1 MTRSLERL
9 RYRAE
14 SEAARS
20 GLDTTRRYLMKSK
33 VPGNAAKSGAAAI
46 QPNGDA
52 KSNNNAGQSNHI
64 LPPDPEHMNDDRAKW
79 AQAALRAFRKAT
91 GADEEE
97 ALGDLLCDLLHWSD
111 RGNFDFEAALDRA
124 RMHYEAETTGEDA
137 P

>member
-14 SEAARS
+14 SGAARR
-20 GLDTTRRYLMKSK
+20 GLDTKRRYLMKSK
-33 VPGNAAKSGAAAI
+33 VTRTVAKSSAAAI
-46 QPNGDA
+46 QPDGDA
-52 KSNNNAGQSNHI
+52 RSNNAGQSNHI
-64 LPPDPEHMNDDRAKW
+64 LPPDPENMNDDRAKW

-97 ALGDLLCDLLHWSD
+97 ALGDLLSDLMHWSD
-111 RGNFDFEAALDRA
+111 RNNFDFEAALDRA
-124 RMHYEAETTGEDA
+124 RMHYDAETIGEEA